1 MTNESEAQPKTDEE
15 PKFLIGS
22 YVLETLTTGMYV
34 EPRDA
39 IREYVQNA
47 FDAIRSSRDGSV
59 ALQAPPRIDI
69 VVSASGDGFIQIRD
83 NGASITAE
91 RVWETLTS
99 IGSSRKT
106 ARRQAGFRGIGRL
119 AGIAYCDRLEFTCK
133 APGDAVTSIV
143 SYNCSERSE
152 EQTSELQS
160 PQRISYAVFCLK
172 KK

>member
-1 MTNESEAQPKTDEE
+1 MRMSDWSSDVCASD
-15 PKFLIGS
+15 L
-22 YVLETLTTGMYV
+22 
-34 EPRDA
+34 
-39 IREYVQNA
+39 NA

-69 VVSASGDGFIQIRD
+69 VVSESGDGFIQIRD

-119 AGIAYCDRLEFTCK
+119 AGIDRKSTRLN
-133 APGDAVTSIV
+133 S
-143 SYNCSERSE
+143 SH
-152 EQTSELQS
+152 
-160 PQRISYAVFCLK
+160 
-172 KK
+172 

>member
-1 MTNESEAQPKTDEE
+1 MTAYEMRISDW
-15 PKFLIGS
+15 S
-22 YVLETLTTGMYV
+22 SDVLFRSV

-69 VVSASGDGFIQIRD
+69 VVSESGDGFIQIRD

-119 AGIAYCDRLEFTCK
+119 ARIAHCDRLEFNCK
-133 APGDAVTSIV
+133 DPGEAVTRIV
-143 SYNCSERSE
+143 SYNCLEIR
-152 EQTSELQS
+152 QT
-160 PQRISYAVFCLK
+160 QRPENAKAQKS
-172 KK
+172 